1 VSLLTN
7 LIDVGA
13 IIGSLTLGFI
23 SDLMHGRRSI
33 VAFISIVIASTTSF
47 CIYMYVL
54 EMPLHLLNFLMF
66 ILGFC
71 VSGLTNM
78 IAAACSSDLGRQE
91 ALKGNE
97 RATST
102 VTGIIDGTGT
112 LGSGF
117 GQLIIGMT
125 QKHYG
130 WYNGY
135 LLVVAI
141 TITVTSLPLFMIA
154 IREVKELKKIN

>member
-1 VSLLTN
+1 M
-7 LIDVGA
+7 IDVGA
-13 IIGSLTLGFI
+13 IIGSLSLGFI
-23 SDLMHGRRSI
+23 SDRMHGRRSI

-47 CIYMYVL
+47 CIYVYVL
-54 EMPLHLLNFLMF
+54 KMPHSLLNFLMF

-97 RATST
+97 RAAAT

-141 TITVTSLPLFMIA
+141 TITVTSLPLFMIG
-154 IREVKELKKIN
+154 IREVKEL